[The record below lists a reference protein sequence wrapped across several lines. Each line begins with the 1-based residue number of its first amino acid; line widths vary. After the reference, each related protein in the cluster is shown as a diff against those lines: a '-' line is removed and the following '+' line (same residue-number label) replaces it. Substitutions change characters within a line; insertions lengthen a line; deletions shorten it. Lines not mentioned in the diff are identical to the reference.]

1 VMGLLDRSLLSTSRS
16 INIKFIIRKNLNGVK
31 YRKRKDIR
39 QLLQESGKHA
49 DYDKKKCEVSIS
61 GGGSFVLKKL
71 NKSKKSSS

>member
-1 VMGLLDRSLLSTSRS
+1 MESR
-16 INIKFIIRKNLNGVK
+16 

-39 QLLQESGKHA
+39 QLLLRNQESMQIMT
-49 DYDKKKCEVSIS
+49 KKCEVSIS